1 MTPRS
6 ASGVDQP
13 LLDVRGL
20 ATEFMSR
27 GETVEAVRGI
37 SFTVGRGQLVGL
49 VGESGSGKSA
59 TVRSILGLLP
69 AAGRVVAGE
78 AFLLGRD
85 LLRMSRREL
94 RAIRGDRVG
103 FVAQN
108 PFGSLNPI
116 LPIHRQFH
124 NVLRAHGADVGR
136 RESRER
142 AIEALQQVNIAR
154 PRAVVEGHAGAL
166 SGGMAQRVVIALALI
181 MNPGLLIAD
190 EPTTALDVTV
200 QRQLLDLIKEL
211 AEELETAVLLVT
223 HDLGVVAQYFE
234 HVLVMR
240 HGEIVEA
247 GLTHDVFTNPEHG
260 YTRRLLESVPTAQ
273 RSPVDRPAKGTA

>member
-1 MTPRS
+1 MKSRLSTTGP
-6 ASGVDQP
+6 V
-13 LLDVRGL
+13 LDVRDL
-20 ATEFMSR
+20 ATEFVSR
-27 GETVEAVRGI
+27 DGTVQAVRGI
-37 SFTVGRGQLVGL
+37 SFTVQRGQLVGL

-69 AAGRVVAGE
+69 PAGRVVAGQ
-78 AFLLGRD
+78 ALLLGED
-85 LLRMSRREL
+85 LLTAKHKKL
-94 RAIRGDRVG
+94 RTIRGDRVG

-124 NVLRAHGADVGR
+124 NVLRAHGKATSG
-136 RESRER
+136 RESRKR
-142 AIEALQQVNIAR
+142 AVEALRQVNVAR
-154 PRAVVEGHAGAL
+154 PEAVVEGHAGAL

-181 MNPGLLIAD
+181 MDPDLLIAD

-200 QRQLLDLIKEL
+200 QRQLLDLIKRL
-211 AEELETAVLLVT
+211 AEDLGTAVLLVT

-247 GLTHDVFTNPEHG
+247 GPTREVFTNPQHG
-260 YTRRLLESVPTAQ
+260 YTRQLLESVPSPHGSPTDRSSEDTA
-273 RSPVDRPAKGTA
+273 